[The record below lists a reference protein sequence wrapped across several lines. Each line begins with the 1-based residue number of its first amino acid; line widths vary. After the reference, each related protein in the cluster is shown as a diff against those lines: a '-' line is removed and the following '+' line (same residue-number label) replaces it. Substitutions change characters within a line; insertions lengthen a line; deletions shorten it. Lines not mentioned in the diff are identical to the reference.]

1 MSDNSREAKKL
12 TKWGRKGYKGKQKE
26 LQLKNFLKKTRARLT
41 KLSMNNKSLFNVLIE
56 SVGPEQSFFQ
66 EFWTYGDHIG
76 EAIERVLSA
85 CSTLQIP
92 NAIASEADFVNSD
105 LLPDGVVDN
114 KKLNVYYTPGRS
126 YFPTEESF
134 IAPFGIIKAQENGEF
149 DYGLIREGFSLM
161 KRDDGIYEL
170 NAVVQR
176 DKLFDTF
183 IELVK
188 RLPSIKVFWVA
199 LAADWEDKN
208 REEFWTNE
216 KLNAAGLIEGYLR
229 SHWND
234 TVANGHVAL
243 TVYSS
248 VGQTN
253 LSIGTHKSIKVLGK
267 SAPIQRTMAAALR
280 RLGYQELAELYS
292 LEGGYY
298 HYHYRPERSK
308 SRQRLIAA
316 LKEDGFTLW
325 NEEAVQPDD

>member
-1 MSDNSREAKKL
+1 MD
-12 TKWGRKGYKGKQKE
+12 
-26 LQLKNFLKKTRARLT
+26 
-41 KLSMNNKSLFNVLIE
+41 NKSLFKVMIK
-56 SVGPEQSFFQ
+56 SVEPEQSFFQ
-66 EFWTYGDHIG
+66 VFWSYGNHIG
-76 EAIERVLSA
+76 EAIETVLSA
-85 CSTLQIP
+85 CHDLAIR
-92 NAIASEADFVNSD
+92 NAIASEADCINSEA
-105 LLPDGVVDN
+105 LPSAVVHD
-114 KKLNVYYTPGRS
+114 KKLNVFYLQQRF

-134 IAPFGIIKAQENGEF
+134 IAPFGIISSGQDGDL
-149 DYGLIREGFSLM
+149 DYDLIREGFSST

-170 NAVVQR
+170 EAVVQR

-188 RLPSIKVFWVA
+188 RLPSIKVFWIK

-208 REEFWTNE
+208 LEELWTNE
-216 KLNAAGLIEGYLR
+216 KLNTVELLEGYLK

-253 LSIGTHKSIKVLGK
+253 LSIDTHKSIKVLGK
-267 SAPIQRTMAAALR
+267 SAKMQRQMVAALR
-280 RLGYQELAELYS
+280 TLGYQELSELYS

-298 HYHYRPERSK
+298 HWHCRPKQSK

-316 LKEDGFTLW
+316 LKDDEFTLW
-325 NEEAVQPDD
+325 KEEVVQPD